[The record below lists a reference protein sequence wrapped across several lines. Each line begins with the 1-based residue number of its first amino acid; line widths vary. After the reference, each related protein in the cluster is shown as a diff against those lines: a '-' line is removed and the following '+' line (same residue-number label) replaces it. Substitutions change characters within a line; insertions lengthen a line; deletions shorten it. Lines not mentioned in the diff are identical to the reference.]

1 MPEMKRR
8 FSLEQDFMNYST
20 DDLIYGYLQCKST
33 FDTSNQQRYIAA
45 VTVAQLKKNMAA
57 MIGKTARTVTNRLS
71 KLVEKGLLKE
81 DTKDGSNISILTEN
95 SERYQLINYDILFY
109 LLINR
114 SAQSIRVYVYLLNKY
129 LWKKE
134 TNENYI
140 FTLSELKDALGYA
153 ETTKTADIILDTI
166 LKSFYRE
173 GLIKWREIV
182 DSKNVNG
189 KVIPVIR
196 KELLS
201 VVESQDQLEDI
212 VVERVYKQ
220 DLSFGV

>member
-1 MPEMKRR
+1 MPEKRR

-33 FDTSNQQRYIAA
+33 FDANNQQRYIAA

-71 KLVEKGLLKE
+71 KLVEKGLLRE
-81 DTKDGSNISILTEN
+81 AVKDGQNVYILTES

-129 LWKKE
+129 LWKK
-134 TNENYI
+134 ENYI

-196 KELLS
+196 KELLF

>member
-81 DTKDGSNISILTEN
+81 DTKDGQSIYILTEN

-196 KELLS
+196 KELLF

>member
-81 DTKDGSNISILTEN
+81 DTKDGQSIYILTEN

>member
-81 DTKDGSNISILTEN
+81 DTKDGQSIYILTEN

-173 GLIKWREIV
+173 GLIKWREII

>member
-1 MPEMKRR
+1 M
-8 FSLEQDFMNYST
+8 
-20 DDLIYGYLQCKST
+20 
-33 FDTSNQQRYIAA
+33 
-45 VTVAQLKKNMAA
+45 
-57 MIGKTARTVTNRLS
+57 
-71 KLVEKGLLKE
+71 
-81 DTKDGSNISILTEN
+81 
-95 SERYQLINYDILFY
+95 
-109 LLINR
+109 INR

-201 VVESQDQLEDI
+201 VVES
-212 VVERVYKQ
+212 
-220 DLSFGV
+220 

>member
-81 DTKDGSNISILTEN
+81 DTKDGSNIYILTEN